1 MDLHEDAAA
10 NTVTATFEL
19 PGVRKEDVQIEAH
32 DGRLRVSAESRMS
45 DEHEREGYAI
55 RERRI
60 GRYARTLQLPQGV
73 KEEEIK
79 AGMENGVLTLTF
91 PKAAPEAAPK
101 RISIA

>member
-32 DGRLRVSAESRMS
+32 YGRLCASAESRIS
-45 DEHEREGYAI
+45 DKHAREGYAR
-55 RERRI
+55 RERRF

-73 KEEEIK
+73 KEEEIT

-91 PKAAPEAAPK
+91 PRAAPEAVLK